1 MTNKSSTVLSG
12 SSLFC
17 LSNRI
22 STWIFLFL
30 PVVSNL
36 VAAKDPRY
44 SYTSIEDG
52 QATYYQK
59 KSQLRNK
66 SITVLN
72 DASLFT

>member
-30 PVVSNL
+30 PVLSNL
-36 VAAKDPRY
+36 VAAKDACY
-44 SYTSIEDG
+44 SYISIEDG
-52 QATYYQK
+52 QTTYYQK
-59 KSQLRNK
+59 KSQLTNK
-66 SITVLN
+66 LIIVLSG
-72 DASLFT
+72 ASLFA